1 MVLNSF
7 GFLGILNMVI
17 GDKDVLVLFET
28 VFGTVGAVQ
37 VSGQRGRPVWLEVAA
52 WLMTGNQS
60 TNGLSFE

>member
-52 WLMTGNQS
+52 
-60 TNGLSFE
+60 